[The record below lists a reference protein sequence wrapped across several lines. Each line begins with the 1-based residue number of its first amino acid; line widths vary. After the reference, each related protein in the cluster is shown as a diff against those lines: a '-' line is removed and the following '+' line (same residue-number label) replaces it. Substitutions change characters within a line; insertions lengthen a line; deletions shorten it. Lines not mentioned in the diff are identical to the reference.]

1 MKRSIRYRITL
12 IFMALMAAMLFSIW
26 AVNNWWL
33 EGYYTSQKLKVLE
46 DAYTTLD
53 AIVMEKVGEGEN
65 IIQVLAEEA
74 EKEWKNWSQN
84 LPGDLQDDIPKLRD
98 NGARIPRE
106 SDESEKNEEPLAEAD
121 ENSLLHAIREYGEKN
136 NITVVLI
143 DSTTGQAVSLV
154 AREEAWLVR
163 KVQSYILDQ
172 RPDQTEVLAAHK
184 NYTVEKNYDPR
195 SKSTYME
202 CWGFLS
208 DNSTMFIMQMPLA
221 SIHESVMLSNRF
233 TARVG
238 IAVLVLGG
246 IMTFFV
252 TKQVT
257 NPLMRLASLSA
268 RMSHLDFDASYEG
281 HAEDEIGVLGRSMNT
296 LSDKLKEAIGELQE
310 ANAQLQKDIEE
321 KTQIDEMRKEFIANV
336 SHELKT
342 PIALI
347 QGYAEGLTEG
357 MCEDEESRSYYC
369 EVIMDEAAKMNK
381 MVRQLLTLT
390 ALEFGNDAPVFSQ
403 FDVSELIH
411 DLVNASRIL
420 FQQKEAKVELDVESP
435 LLVRADEF
443 KIEEVLSNYLTNAM
457 NHLEGDQVI
466 RIRTERMAESESQG
480 DQVKICVYNSGNP
493 IPEEDIENL
502 WTKFYKVDKARTRA
516 YGGSGIGL
524 SIVKAVM
531 DAHSQSCGVEN
542 AADGVEFWFTLA
554 TTS

>member
-12 IFMALMAAMLFSIW
+12 IFMALMAAMLCSIW
-26 AVNNWWL
+26 AVNNCWL

-46 DAYTTLD
+46 EAYTTLD
-53 AIVMEKVGEGEN
+53 AVVMEKVEAGEN
-65 IIQVLAEEA
+65 IIQVLTEEA
-74 EKEWKNWSQN
+74 EQEWKSWNQN
-84 LPGDLQDDIPKLRD
+84 FTRDLQDGESGPKD
-98 NGARIPRE
+98 NGTRMPRK
-106 SDESEKNEEPLAEAD
+106 SDESETGEKPLEALD

-136 NITVVLI
+136 NIAVVLI
-143 DSTTGQAVSLV
+143 DSTTGQALALKSAV
-154 AREEAWLVR
+154 RDGDWLVR
-163 KVQSYILDQ
+163 KVQSYVLDQ
-172 RPDQTEVLAAHK
+172 RQSESEVLAAHE

-195 SKSTYME
+195 SRSSYME
-202 CWGFLS
+202 CWGFFS
-208 DNSTMFIMQMPLA
+208 DDSTMFIMQMPLA

-246 IMTFFV
+246 ILTFFV
-252 TKQVT
+252 TKRVT
-257 NPLMRLASLSA
+257 NPLMRLATLSA

-296 LSDKLKEAIGELQE
+296 LSVKLKETIGELQT
-310 ANAQLQKDIEE
+310 ANTQLQKDIDE
-321 KTQIDEMRKEFIANV
+321 KIQIDEMRKEFIANV

-381 MVRQLLTLT
+381 MVKQLLTLT
-390 ALEFGNDAPVFSQ
+390 ALEFGNDAPVLSL

-411 DLVNASRIL
+411 DLVNTSGIL
-420 FQQKEAKVELDVESP
+420 FQQKEAKVELEVESP

-443 KIEEVLSNYLTNAM
+443 KVEEVLTNYLTNAI
-457 NHLEGDQVI
+457 NHLDGDKVI
-466 RIRTERMAESESQG
+466 RIRTERMVAVEG
-480 DQVKICVYNSGNP
+480 NKVKICVYNSGNS
-493 IPEEDIENL
+493 IPEEDIKNL

-542 AADGVEFWFTLA
+542 VVGGVEFWFTLEEQ
-554 TTS
+554 